1 MPLERIV
8 QMGLGVGRTKL
19 FYCVAWKMAHQVMAI
34 GRITADLCQTRYCA
48 VKKPKAGCCAVKK
61 TVSEEDGSSTR
72 INAAIPMHDMDLV
85 IERLIKLLKPGG
97 DFVYDWE
104 AAAC

>member
-34 GRITADLCQTRYCA
+34 GRITVPTFA
-48 VKKPKAGCCAVKK
+48 
-61 TVSEEDGSSTR
+61 
-72 INAAIPMHDMDLV
+72 
-85 IERLIKLLKPGG
+85 KLDIAP
-97 DFVYDWE
+97 
-104 AAAC
+104 